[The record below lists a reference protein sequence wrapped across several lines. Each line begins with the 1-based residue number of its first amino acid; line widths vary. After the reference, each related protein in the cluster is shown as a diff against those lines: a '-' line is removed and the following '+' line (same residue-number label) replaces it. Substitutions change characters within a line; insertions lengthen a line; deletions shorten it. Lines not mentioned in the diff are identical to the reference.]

1 MQGGG
6 DMKLLMLTHAGGGGI
21 DIKIQE
27 SHGVDVIASVRSCS
41 KGMAVDD
48 VKQLKFNDT
57 GC

>member
-1 MQGGG
+1 
-6 DMKLLMLTHAGGGGI
+6 MLGGGGI